1 MVMGELFLHLK
12 RNMEYDLEKT
22 VIALVLKSGDTN
34 KFLREDCH
42 VALDHMVIIKIL
54 NAKHYQFIRNKKCH
68 LRIIIPQINIKII

>member
-1 MVMGELFLHLK
+1 MAVGVMGELFLHLK

-42 VALDHMVIIKIL
+42 VALDHMVS
-54 NAKHYQFIRNKKCH
+54 KK
-68 LRIIIPQINIKII
+68 LSF

>member
-42 VALDHMVIIKIL
+42 VALDHMVIAKIKTNRVDTCI
-54 NAKHYQFIRNKKCH
+54 YRFQRNHLLLKC
-68 LRIIIPQINIKII
+68 